1 MKQYKQIHREIMRT
15 KDNLIRQEHRASS
28 KCERIRTRR
37 SILAQTPT
45 YYKVDSIK
53 RPSIKNI
60 FQSTKEYIL
69 SGMWQ

>member
-1 MKQYKQIHREIMRT
+1 MRT
-15 KDNLIRQEHRASS
+15 KDDLIRQEHRASS

-60 FQSTKEYIL
+60 FQSTKE
-69 SGMWQ
+69 